1 MRVASGA
8 EEHAQRPVAFRAV
21 EKCARLWYNVF
32 KPHGRKGNGIMK
44 RVLCLL
50 LLLLLLCPAASAR
63 EDYDDLYVRILG
75 LSAGGSTYDEGF
87 DALPE
92 AAQALYVAAIFDME
106 MLCGGL
112 CTFFCN
118 EGPAMAVRVSGSLRL
133 LGLEPIADAYEAFAA
148 ENGIDLATLDGFPLY
163 PTPDTA
169 WKEEYAA
176 ICEAYPFDEVDTA
189 YVQLREELGFEE
201 AMLDFAAAHPEA
213 FER

>member
-1 MRVASGA
+1 
-8 EEHAQRPVAFRAV
+8 
-21 EKCARLWYNVF
+21 
-32 KPHGRKGNGIMK
+32 MK

-75 LSAGGSTYDEGF
+75 LSAGGPAYDEGF

-92 AAQALYVAAIFDME
+92 AARALYVAAIFDME

-133 LGLEPIADAYEAFAA
+133 LGLEPIADAYEALCGGKRHRPCDA
-148 ENGIDLATLDGFPLY
+148 GRLSPLPHAGY
-163 PTPDTA
+163 SV
-169 WKEEYAA
+169 EGR
-176 ICEAYPFDEVDTA
+176 IRRH
-189 YVQLREELGFEE
+189 LRGLSLRRG
-201 AMLDFAAAHPEA
+201 
-213 FER
+213 

>member
-1 MRVASGA
+1 
-8 EEHAQRPVAFRAV
+8 
-21 EKCARLWYNVF
+21 
-32 KPHGRKGNGIMK
+32 MK
-44 RVLCLL
+44 RIACLLALL
-50 LLLLLLCPAASAR
+50 LLLIGSTASA
-63 EDYDDLYVRILG
+63 EQDYDDLYVSILG
-75 LSAGGSTYDEGF
+75 LSAVGPAYDEDF
-87 DALPE
+87 DDLPE
-92 AAQALYVAAIFDME
+92 AAQALYVAAIYDME
-106 MLCGGL
+106 MRCGGV

-118 EGPAMAVRVSGSLRL
+118 EGPAVATRVPDSLRL
-133 LGLEPIADAYEAFAA
+133 LGLDPIADAYEAFAA
-148 ENGIDLATLDGFPLY
+148 ENDIDLATLDGFPLY

>member
-1 MRVASGA
+1 M
-8 EEHAQRPVAFRAV
+8 
-21 EKCARLWYNVF
+21 
-32 KPHGRKGNGIMK
+32 
-44 RVLCLL
+44 
-50 LLLLLLCPAASAR
+50 
-63 EDYDDLYVRILG
+63 
-75 LSAGGSTYDEGF
+75 
-87 DALPE
+87 
-92 AAQALYVAAIFDME
+92 AAIFDME

-118 EGPAMAVRVSGSLRL
+118 EGPAMAVRVSDSLRL
-133 LGLEPIADAYEAFAA
+133 LGLTPSPTPARPSRRK
-148 ENGIDLATLDGFPLY
+148 NGIDPLRRWTGFPLY